1 MQIGDAQRTL
11 REIDRVR
18 RDTRRD
24 LHPTW
29 FVNLV
34 IGVFFAGATVLAL
47 AAPDSA
53 LVNSLYWAIGIP
65 VGVVLIIRH
74 EARREQAIG
83 AEAPIADPALVVFG
97 LIIVGVLAINA
108 LTASDAAWAYAVAAG
123 WLAIAARYRDAL
135 MCAAGVALAAIT
147 TGVIAVDP
155 VDAWAW
161 VQLPMAALLIAAG
174 LTARAWERP

>member
-1 MQIGDAQRTL
+1 MQITEAQQTL
-11 REIDRVR
+11 LDIDRVR

-47 AAPDSA
+47 VAPDSA
-53 LVNSLYWAIGIP
+53 LANTLYWAIGIP
-65 VGVVLIIRH
+65 AGIALIIRH
-74 EARREQAIG
+74 EARRERAIG
-83 AEAPIADPALVVFG
+83 AEAPIADPALIVFG
-97 LIIVGVLAINA
+97 LIIAGVLAINA
-108 LTASDAAWAYAVAAG
+108 LTESDAAWGYPVAAG

-135 MCAAGVALAAIT
+135 MCAAGVALLVIT

-161 VQLPMAALLIAAG
+161 VQLPMAGLLIAAG
-174 LTARAWERP
+174 LTARAWDRP